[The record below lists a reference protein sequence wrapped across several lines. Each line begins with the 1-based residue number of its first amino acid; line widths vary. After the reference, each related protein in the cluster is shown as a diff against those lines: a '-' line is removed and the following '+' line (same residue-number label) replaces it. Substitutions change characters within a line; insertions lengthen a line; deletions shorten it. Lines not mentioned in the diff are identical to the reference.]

1 MYEMPEST
9 GLFGENQTLPENN
22 LPRVYEMIYIRCSVY
37 CKRIQLVRL
46 PKHLA
51 SRRKHWYSM
60 SWNMYRYKKRKL
72 GDLPK
77 HHIPHHQQHPEL
89 AT

>member
-1 MYEMPEST
+1 
-9 GLFGENQTLPENN
+9 
-22 LPRVYEMIYIRCSVY
+22 
-37 CKRIQLVRL
+37 
-46 PKHLA
+46 
-51 SRRKHWYSM
+51 M